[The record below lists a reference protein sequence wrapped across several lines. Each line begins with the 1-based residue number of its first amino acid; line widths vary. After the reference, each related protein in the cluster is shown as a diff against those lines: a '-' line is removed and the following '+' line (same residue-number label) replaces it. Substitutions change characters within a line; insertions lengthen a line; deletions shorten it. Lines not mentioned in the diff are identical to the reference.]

1 MRPILVASIDLDKI
15 EERSQIGPRRRND
28 LPQGASVQIKS
39 DDSLAATEVQAGRG
53 AERIDGESCV

>member
-1 MRPILVASIDLDKI
+1 MDLDKI